1 MFNSASIL
9 DRETTGL
16 ETIHIPDPA
25 AGANLCWNI
34 PEYTN
39 ILPISLSFVLSSDG
53 TPSNRLVTVAGQRGG
68 IAFCHAPAPAIM
80 EANKIVDY
88 HFAICVLGVDAY
100 ATNLYMTGCLSSAC
114 VLSYGEDLITMVD
127 NLQAGDQISGVYLRY
142 LQKMPR

>member
-34 PEYTN
+34 
-39 ILPISLSFVLSSDG
+39 SSDG

-142 LQKMPR
+142 LQKIPR